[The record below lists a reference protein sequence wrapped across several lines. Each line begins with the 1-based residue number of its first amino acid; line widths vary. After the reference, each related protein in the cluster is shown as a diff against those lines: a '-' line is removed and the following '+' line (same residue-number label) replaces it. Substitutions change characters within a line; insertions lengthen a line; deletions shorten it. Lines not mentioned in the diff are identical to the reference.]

1 MQSAAD
7 VDVKSS
13 KEGDSSEEMISV
25 QEVNVPRSKGNEFVL
40 RHIPKFQEIV
50 RDLNSPAL
58 AGPRSAGVT
67 AY

>member
-7 VDVKSS
+7 VDVSTSQDTDS
-13 KEGDSSEEMISV
+13 KEEMIII

-40 RHIPKFQEIV
+40 RHISKFQDIV
-50 RDLNSPAL
+50 RDLNSPVL
-58 AGPRSAGVT
+58 AGPRSAGVA

>member
-7 VDVKSS
+7 VDVSTSQDADS
-13 KEGDSSEEMISV
+13 KEEMIII

-40 RHIPKFQEIV
+40 RHITKFQDIV

-58 AGPRSAGVT
+58 AGPRSAGVA